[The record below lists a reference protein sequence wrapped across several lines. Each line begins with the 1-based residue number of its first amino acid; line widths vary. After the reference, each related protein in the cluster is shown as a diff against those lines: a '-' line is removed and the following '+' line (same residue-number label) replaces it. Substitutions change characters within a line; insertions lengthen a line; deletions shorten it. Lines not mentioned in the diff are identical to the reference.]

1 MSQPHTQNGHHQ
13 APRPT
18 DLHRLY
24 IQSLLSR
31 RAMRDEVALELYR
44 RAVGACQSHDDSFR
58 PTHGTTMQ
66 GLRAFLLD
74 VSDVLHDVGM
84 EVSIG
89 SEQSGRGKQW
99 VVLRNTDPTEV
110 ALQATDLTPNE
121 IEYFRKV
128 IEGIIVSYPANSI
141 SHGQAL
147 SLVSE
152 LEGQMT
158 KSSAELLLDALCSRG
173 WLSKSKRGRYSL
185 GVRGATELEPYLK
198 QEYEDYVNN
207 CKQCKRLMLAG
218 VACASRGCTAHFHSY
233 CYASILKLPR
243 PSCPDCSTR
252 FKDLEPRDIGE
263 KAVSRAEDEFRG
275 GLRKRKR
282 QNEAAANG
290 NRNGNGNGN
299 GKSSRKG
306 KGRASQANN
315 EDEDEDDDE
324 ETEDD
329 GDLELEEAMVEAEG
343 EEEEEESALA
353 GGSGFVE
360 RGAGPS
366 GWRVDGTSRRRS
378 VVPETQYQDEDEGED
393 EEEVEEEEQEEEEV
407 LPPSNRRRSTRR

>member
-1 MSQPHTQNGHHQ
+1 MSQSHSQNGQHR

-31 RAMRDEVALELYR
+31 RAMRDEVALELYK
-44 RAVGACQSHDDSFR
+44 RAVGACQAHDDTFR

-74 VSDVLHDVGM
+74 VSDILHDLGM

-89 SEQSGRGKQW
+89 SEQTGRGKQW
-99 VVLRNTDPTEV
+99 VVLRNIDPTEV

-121 IEYFRKV
+121 IEFFRKV

-152 LEGQMT
+152 LESQMS
-158 KSSAELLLDALCSRG
+158 KSSAEILLDALCSRG

-185 GVRGATELEPYLK
+185 GVRGAVELEPYLK
-198 QEYEDYVNN
+198 QEYEDYIHI

-218 VACASRGCTAHFHSY
+218 VVCANHGCSAHFHSY

-243 PSCPDCSTR
+243 AACPDCSTR

-282 QNEAAANG
+282 PSG
-290 NRNGNGNGN
+290 VTSSGNGQG
-299 GKSSRKG
+299 RG
-306 KGRASQANN
+306 KGRASQAN
-315 EDEDEDDDE
+315 DYDDDDD

-329 GDLELEEAMVEAEG
+329 EDLELEEGMVENENG
-343 EEEEEESALA
+343 SRTGSG

-366 GWRVDGTSRRRS
+366 GWRVDGTSKRKS
-378 VVPETQYQDEDEGED
+378 VVPETQYQDDNDED
-393 EEEVEEEEQEEEEV
+393 EEEEEEAP
-407 LPPSNRRRSTRR
+407 PPSNRRRSTRR

>member
-1 MSQPHTQNGHHQ
+1 MSQVQSQSQNGHHH

-24 IQSLLSR
+24 IQTLLSR
-31 RAMRDEVALELYR
+31 RAMRDEVALELYK
-44 RAVGACQSHDDSFR
+44 RAVGACQAHDDAFR

-66 GLRAFLLD
+66 GMRAFLLD
-74 VSDVLHDVGM
+74 VSDILHELGM

-89 SEQSGRGKQW
+89 SEQTGKGKQW

-110 ALQATDLTPNE
+110 ALQASDLTSNE

-128 IEGIIVSYPANSI
+128 IEGIITSYPANSI

-147 SLVSE
+147 SLVSG
-152 LEGQMT
+152 LESQMS
-158 KSSAELLLDALCSRG
+158 KSSAEMLLDALCSRG

-185 GVRGATELEPYLK
+185 GVRGAVELEPYLK
-198 QEYEDYVNN
+198 QEYEDYIHN

-218 VACASRGCTAHFHSY
+218 VVCANHGCSAHFHSY
-233 CYASILKLPR
+233 CYAAISKLPR
-243 PSCPDCSTR
+243 PACPDCSTR
-252 FKDLEPRDIGE
+252 FKDVEPNDIGE

-282 QNEAAANG
+282 PSGAAISNG
-290 NRNGNGNGN
+290 NRKG
-299 GKSSRKG
+299 KG
-306 KGRASQANN
+306 KGRASQAND
-315 EDEDEDDDE
+315 EDEDEEE

-329 GDLELEEAMVEAEG
+329 GDLEVEEGMVENENEDRSLQSNPG
-343 EEEEEESALA
+343 
-353 GGSGFVE
+353 GGSGYIE

-378 VVPETQYQDEDEGED
+378 VVPETQYHDEDDEDQVEDEDEA
-393 EEEVEEEEQEEEEV
+393 EEEEV
-407 LPPSNRRRSTRR
+407 APPPSNRRRSGRR